1 MIGRTL
7 SPEHRAALS
16 KAMTGLTRSKEHC
29 DAISAG
35 RTGIQYSQAGRATLT
50 QGHLL
55 FVTATGTVYAKFLGS
70 WKPALRLAYVYYHGP
85 LSKGQVVCPRNYDRL
100 DASRENLVAMTKG
113 DHLRF
118 HRGLI

>member
-1 MIGRTL
+1 MKTRKTLSIEHRANISAAMIGRTL
-7 SPEHRAALS
+7 SPEHCAALS

-35 RTGIQYSQAGRATLT
+35 RTGIQYSQAGREALT

-70 WKPALRLAYVYYHGP
+70 WKPALRLAYVYYHG
-85 LSKGQVVCPRNYDRL
+85 LIRDR
-100 DASRENLVAMTKG
+100 SFVPVMVTG
-113 DHLRF
+113 
-118 HRGLI
+118 